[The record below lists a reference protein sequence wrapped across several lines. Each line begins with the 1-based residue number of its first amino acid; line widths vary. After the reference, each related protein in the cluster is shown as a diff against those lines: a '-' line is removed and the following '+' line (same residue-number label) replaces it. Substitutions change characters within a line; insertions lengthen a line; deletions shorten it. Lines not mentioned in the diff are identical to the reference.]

1 MMLMHMSISGGILII
16 LIMALRMLAV
26 KRLPKKVF
34 VLLWEIAA
42 LRLLIPFDL
51 PFQYGIASPVTEKAE
66 RAVLDVSRPASGNID
81 WRMVL
86 WILGVAILLF
96 IFEIRYY
103 RESQRLAD
111 ALPVSKDADEILRIL
126 VKIPERVKIYVS
138 DRTSTPLTVGMV
150 QPRIILPKQLR
161 ADRIDLKYVLA
172 HEMVHIRRADNVLKM
187 IMLMAACIHWF
198 NPLAWVMYLFFDR
211 DIELSCDE
219 RVLEIY
225 GEKQKKKY
233 AETLLDLAE
242 TQYQWSLFL
251 NGFGKSAIQE
261 RIVAI
266 MNFKKISIAGIVC
279 AVLMTGTAMTVFASG
294 SAAVPEKSSG
304 AGAGMVEIEQ
314 GDSTDT
320 RYFRSEDGLTEVEVT
335 VQDEMKD
342 EYQIETAETGNG
354 EVTVSISSEASEAE

>member
-1 MMLMHMSISGGILII
+1 MLMHMSISGGILII

-51 PFQYGIASPVTEKAE
+51 PLRYGIVSPVVVHAEK
-66 RAVLDVSRPASGNID
+66 AVLDVSRPAAGIID

-86 WILGVAILLF
+86 WISGIAILLF
-96 IFEIRYY
+96 IFGIRYY

-111 ALPVSKDADEILRIL
+111 ALPVSKDEDEILRML

-150 QPRIILPKQLR
+150 QSRIILPKQLR

-172 HEMVHIRRADNVLKM
+172 HEMVHIRRADNLLKL
-187 IMLMAACIHWF
+187 IMLMTACIHWF
-198 NPLAWVMYLFFDR
+198 NPLAWMMYLFFDR

-279 AVLMTGTAMTVFASG
+279 AVLLAGTAMTVFAGG
-294 SAAVPEKSSG
+294 STAAPGKSTEVS
-304 AGAGMVEIEQ
+304 AGMVEIDEK
-314 GDSTDT
+314 GTAGT
-320 RYFRSEDGLTEVEVT
+320 RHFQSKDGLTDVEVT
-335 VQDEMKD
+335 VQNDNTYHAEADYGDNDELN
-342 EYQIETAETGNG
+342 I
-354 EVTVSISSEASEAE
+354 SIYPEEEQ

>member
-51 PFQYGIASPVTEKAE
+51 PFQYGIASPVTEKVE

-81 WRMVL
+81 WRMAL
-86 WILGVAILLF
+86 WILGIAILLF
-96 IFEIRYY
+96 IFGIRYY
-103 RESQRLAD
+103 RESQRLAN
-111 ALPVSKDADEILRIL
+111 ALPVSKDADEILRML
-126 VKIPERVKIYVS
+126 VKIPERVKICVS

-198 NPLAWVMYLFFDR
+198 NFHVMK
-211 DIELSCDE
+211 ESS
-219 RVLEIY
+219 
-225 GEKQKKKY
+225 KY
-233 AETLLDLAE
+233 T
-242 TQYQWSLFL
+242 
-251 NGFGKSAIQE
+251 
-261 RIVAI
+261 
-266 MNFKKISIAGIVC
+266 
-279 AVLMTGTAMTVFASG
+279 
-294 SAAVPEKSSG
+294 EKSRRKS
-304 AGAGMVEIEQ
+304 MQKLCLIWQ
-314 GDSTDT
+314 KPNIN
-320 RYFRSEDGLTEVEVT
+320 GL
-335 VQDEMKD
+335 
-342 EYQIETAETGNG
+342 
-354 EVTVSISSEASEAE
+354 SF

>member
-1 MMLMHMSISGGILII
+1 MLMHMSISGGILII

-66 RAVLDVSRPASGNID
+66 RAVLDMSRPASGNID
-81 WRMVL
+81 WRMAL
-86 WILGVAILLF
+86 WILGIAILLF
-96 IFEIRYY
+96 IFGIRYY
-103 RESQRLAD
+103 RESQRLAN
-111 ALPVSKDADEILRIL
+111 ALPVSKDADEILRML
-126 VKIPERVKIYVS
+126 VKIPERVKICVS

-198 NPLAWVMYLFFDR
+198 NPLAWMMYLFFDR

-320 RYFRSEDGLTEVEVT
+320 RYFQSEDGLTEVEVT

-342 EYQIETAETGNG
+342 EYQIETAETENG
-354 EVTVSISSEASEAE
+354 EVTVSISSEASESE

>member
-66 RAVLDVSRPASGNID
+66 RAVLDMSRPASGNID
-81 WRMVL
+81 WRMAL
-86 WILGVAILLF
+86 WILGIAILLF
-96 IFEIRYY
+96 IFGIRYY
-103 RESQRLAD
+103 RESQRLAN
-111 ALPVSKDADEILRIL
+111 ALPVSKDADEILRML
-126 VKIPERVKIYVS
+126 VKIPERVKICVS

-225 GEKQKKKY
+225 GEKQKKNMQK
-233 AETLLDLAE
+233 LCLIW
-242 TQYQWSLFL
+242 QVRQ
-251 NGFGKSAIQE
+251 
-261 RIVAI
+261 
-266 MNFKKISIAGIVC
+266 
-279 AVLMTGTAMTVFASG
+279 
-294 SAAVPEKSSG
+294 
-304 AGAGMVEIEQ
+304 
-314 GDSTDT
+314 
-320 RYFRSEDGLTEVEVT
+320 
-335 VQDEMKD
+335 
-342 EYQIETAETGNG
+342 
-354 EVTVSISSEASEAE
+354 

>member
-1 MMLMHMSISGGILII
+1 MLMHMSISGGILII

-138 DRTSTPLTVGMV
+138 DRTTTPLTVGMV

-279 AVLMTGTAMTVFASG
+279 AVLMAGTAMTVFASG

-320 RYFRSEDGLTEVEVT
+320 RYFQSEDGLTEVEVT

>member
-1 MMLMHMSISGGILII
+1 MLMHMSISGGILII
-16 LIMALRMLAV
+16 LILALRMLAV

-51 PFQYGIASPVTEKAE
+51 PLRYGIVSPVVVHAEK
-66 RAVLDVSRPASGNID
+66 AVLDVGRPAAGIID

-86 WILGVAILLF
+86 WILWISGIAILLF
-96 IFEIRYY
+96 IFGIRYY

-111 ALPVSKDADEILRIL
+111 ALPVSKDEDEILRML

-150 QPRIILPKQLR
+150 QSRIILPKQLR

-198 NPLAWVMYLFFDR
+198 NPLAWMMYLFFDR

-225 GEKQKKKY
+225 GEKQKKNMQK
-233 AETLLDLAE
+233 LCLIW
-242 TQYQWSLFL
+242 QVRQ
-251 NGFGKSAIQE
+251 
-261 RIVAI
+261 
-266 MNFKKISIAGIVC
+266 
-279 AVLMTGTAMTVFASG
+279 
-294 SAAVPEKSSG
+294 
-304 AGAGMVEIEQ
+304 
-314 GDSTDT
+314 
-320 RYFRSEDGLTEVEVT
+320 
-335 VQDEMKD
+335 
-342 EYQIETAETGNG
+342 
-354 EVTVSISSEASEAE
+354 

>member
-16 LIMALRMLAV
+16 LILALRMLAI

-51 PFQYGIASPVTEKAE
+51 PLRYGIVSPVVVHAEK
-66 RAVLDVSRPASGNID
+66 AVLDVSRPAAGIID

-86 WILGVAILLF
+86 WILWISGIAILLF
-96 IFEIRYY
+96 IFGIRYY

-111 ALPVSKDADEILRIL
+111 ALPVSKDEDEILRML

-150 QPRIILPKQLR
+150 QSRIILPKQLR

-172 HEMVHIRRADNVLKM
+172 HEMVHIRRVDNVLKM

-198 NPLAWVMYLFFDR
+198 NPLAWMMYLFFDR

-225 GEKQKKKY
+225 GEKQKKNMQK
-233 AETLLDLAE
+233 LCLIW
-242 TQYQWSLFL
+242 QVRQ
-251 NGFGKSAIQE
+251 
-261 RIVAI
+261 
-266 MNFKKISIAGIVC
+266 
-279 AVLMTGTAMTVFASG
+279 
-294 SAAVPEKSSG
+294 
-304 AGAGMVEIEQ
+304 
-314 GDSTDT
+314 
-320 RYFRSEDGLTEVEVT
+320 
-335 VQDEMKD
+335 
-342 EYQIETAETGNG
+342 
-354 EVTVSISSEASEAE
+354 

>member
-1 MMLMHMSISGGILII
+1 MLMHMSISGGILII

-81 WRMVL
+81 WRMAL
-86 WILGVAILLF
+86 WILGIAILLF
-96 IFEIRYY
+96 IFGIRYY

-111 ALPVSKDADEILRIL
+111 ALPVSKDADEILRML

-187 IMLMAACIHWF
+187 IMLM
-198 NPLAWVMYLFFDR
+198 FFDR

>member
-16 LIMALRMLAV
+16 LILALRMLAI

-51 PFQYGIASPVTEKAE
+51 PLRYGIVSPVVVHAEK
-66 RAVLDVSRPASGNID
+66 AVLDVSRPAAGIID

-86 WILGVAILLF
+86 WILWISGIAILLF
-96 IFEIRYY
+96 IFGIRYY

-111 ALPVSKDADEILRIL
+111 ALPVSKDEDEILRML

-150 QPRIILPKQLR
+150 QSWIILPKQLR

-172 HEMVHIRRADNVLKM
+172 HEMVHIRRVDNVLKM

-198 NPLAWVMYLFFDR
+198 NPLAWMMYLFFDR

-225 GEKQKKKY
+225 GEKQKKNMQK
-233 AETLLDLAE
+233 LCLIW
-242 TQYQWSLFL
+242 QVRQ
-251 NGFGKSAIQE
+251 
-261 RIVAI
+261 
-266 MNFKKISIAGIVC
+266 
-279 AVLMTGTAMTVFASG
+279 
-294 SAAVPEKSSG
+294 
-304 AGAGMVEIEQ
+304 
-314 GDSTDT
+314 
-320 RYFRSEDGLTEVEVT
+320 
-335 VQDEMKD
+335 
-342 EYQIETAETGNG
+342 
-354 EVTVSISSEASEAE
+354 

>member
-1 MMLMHMSISGGILII
+1 MLMHMSISGGILII
-16 LIMALRMLAV
+16 LILALRMLAI

-51 PFQYGIASPVTEKAE
+51 PLRYGIVSPVVVHAEK
-66 RAVLDVSRPASGNID
+66 AVLDVSRPAAGIID

-86 WILGVAILLF
+86 WILWISGIAILLF
-96 IFEIRYY
+96 IFGIRYY

-111 ALPVSKDADEILRIL
+111 ALPVSKDEDEILRML

-150 QPRIILPKQLR
+150 QSWIILPKQLR

-198 NPLAWVMYLFFDR
+198 NPLAWMMYLFFDR

-233 AETLLDLAE
+233 AETLLDLA
-242 TQYQWSLFL
+242 
-251 NGFGKSAIQE
+251 
-261 RIVAI
+261 
-266 MNFKKISIAGIVC
+266 
-279 AVLMTGTAMTVFASG
+279 GTAMTVFAGG
-294 SAAVPEKSSG
+294 STAAPGKSSEVSV
-304 AGAGMVEIEQ
+304 GMVEIGEK
-314 GDSTDT
+314 GTTGT
-320 RYFRSEDGLTEVEVT
+320 RHFQSKDGLTDVEVT
-335 VQDEMKD
+335 VQNDNTYHAEADYGDNDELD
-342 EYQIETAETGNG
+342 I
-354 EVTVSISSEASEAE
+354 SIYPEEEQ

>member
-1 MMLMHMSISGGILII
+1 MLMHMSISGGILII

-111 ALPVSKDADEILRIL
+111 ALPVSKDEDEILRML

-150 QPRIILPKQLR
+150 QSRIILPKQLR

-279 AVLMTGTAMTVFASG
+279 AVLLAGTAMTVFAGG
-294 SAAVPEKSSG
+294 STAAPEKSSEVS
-304 AGAGMVEIEQ
+304 AGMVETGEK
-314 GDSTDT
+314 GTTGT
-320 RYFRSEDGLTEVEVT
+320 RHFQSKDGLTDVEVT
-335 VQDEMKD
+335 VQNANTYHAEADYGENDELN
-342 EYQIETAETGNG
+342 I
-354 EVTVSISSEASEAE
+354 SIYPEEEQ

>member
-1 MMLMHMSISGGILII
+1 MLMHMSISGGILII

-42 LRLLIPFDL
+42 LRLLITLDL
-51 PFQYGIASPVTEKAE
+51 PLRYGIVSPVVVHAEK
-66 RAVLDVSRPASGNID
+66 AVLDVSRPA
-81 WRMVL
+81 
-86 WILGVAILLF
+86 
-96 IFEIRYY
+96 
-103 RESQRLAD
+103 D
-111 ALPVSKDADEILRIL
+111 ALPVSKDEDEILRML

-150 QPRIILPKQLR
+150 QSRIILPKQLR

-187 IMLMAACIHWF
+187 IMLMVACIHWF
-198 NPLAWVMYLFFDR
+198 NPLAWMMYLFFDR

-279 AVLMTGTAMTVFASG
+279 AVLLAGTAMTVFAGG
-294 SAAVPEKSSG
+294 STAAPGKSSEVS
-304 AGAGMVEIEQ
+304 AGMVEIDEK
-314 GDSTDT
+314 GTADT
-320 RYFRSEDGLTEVEVT
+320 RHFQSKDGLTDVEVT
-335 VQDEMKD
+335 VQNDNTYHAEADYGDNDELN
-342 EYQIETAETGNG
+342 I
-354 EVTVSISSEASEAE
+354 SIYPEEEQ